1 MGWIISAGKLSSTGF
16 EPGRNAAVITSPTM
30 KITSTP
36 CPSGAQWRF
45 IPNADRI
52 TSLNDGVKPS
62 WQSRKACQ
70 EVLSILVGLI

>member
-16 EPGRNAAVITSPTM
+16 EPGRNAGVITSPTM

-52 TSLNDGVKPS
+52 TSEP
-62 WQSRKACQ
+62 WQAHQTCQ
-70 EVLSILVGLI
+70 QILSMFVGAI